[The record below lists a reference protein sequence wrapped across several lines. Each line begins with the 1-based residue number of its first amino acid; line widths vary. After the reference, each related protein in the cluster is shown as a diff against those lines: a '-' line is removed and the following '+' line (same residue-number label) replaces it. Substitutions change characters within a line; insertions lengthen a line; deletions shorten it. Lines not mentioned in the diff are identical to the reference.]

1 MFNKY
6 PYTDFHELN
15 LDWII
20 AQIKQLHHDYDE
32 FKAVNTITNAGA
44 WDITKQY
51 QAWTIVS
58 DNNNGYISLQ
68 PVPAGVAI
76 SNTDYWGHVADYNI
90 LITNLTARVSALE
103 NQVSTINGQITAIK
117 RDIEPIINRK
127 FVFIGD
133 SYNYYGGGWLSGV
146 ISALG
151 ITTYYD
157 YTASGHGFTTSPEN
171 WGDDIQ
177 QFVSDHSDVAA
188 DITDI
193 VIVGG
198 INDSVPAQ
206 LPDLETNLSSF
217 ISYCAANLPKGHITM
232 CFVGNANASST
243 VLYGRTYENRLQVI
257 ATEQRLLNTAGHTF
271 AEGCQNALFQYT
283 LFESDGLHPNT
294 PGQRY
299 GIIPAVVAALLK
311 EEFVPAYTY
320 RFNTDVLAANGI
332 YERIN
337 HGINTLDIFMYQI
350 PDTTAISNADWTTIA
365 ALPARVSGT
374 HHEPVLAIVDKRDVP
389 SSTRYTVWVR
399 VEAGEVQVRSALTA
413 NSGVFDNFTANAKT
427 YIVGAHFV
435 DDIQNSI

>member
-68 PVPAGVAI
+68 PVPAGISI

-127 FVFIGD
+127 FVFLGD

-146 ISALG
+146 TSALG
-151 ITTYYD
+151 ISTYYD
-157 YTASGHGFTTSPEN
+157 YTASGHGFTTSPAN
-171 WGDDIQ
+171 WEDDIQ
-177 QFVSDHSDVAA
+177 QFVSDHSDIAA

-206 LPDLETNLSSF
+206 LADLETNLSSF
-217 ISYCAANLPKGHITM
+217 ITYCASNLAKAHITM
-232 CFVGNANASST
+232 CFVGNAKAASP
-243 VLYGRTYENRLQVI
+243 VLYGRTYENRLEVI

-271 AEGCQNALFQYT
+271 AEGCQNALFQHT
-283 LFESDGLHPNT
+283 LFESDGLHPNA
-294 PGQRY
+294 PGQQY

-311 EEFVPAYTY
+311 AEFVPTYTKRY
-320 RFNTDVLAANGI
+320 NTDVLAADGFF
-332 YERIN
+332 ERIN
-337 HGINTLDIFMYQI
+337 YGINTLDLYMYKI
-350 PDTTAISNADWTTIA
+350 PDTTAIDNTDWTTVA
-365 ALPARVSGT
+365 TLPARISGT
-374 HHEPVLAIVDKRDVP
+374 HHEPVLGIVDKRDTP
-389 SSTRYTVWVR
+389 SSVRYNVWVR
-399 VEAGEVQVRSALTA
+399 VEDGEVQVRSALTA
-413 NSGVFDNFTANAKT
+413 NAGVYDNFTANNKT
-427 YIVGAHFV
+427 YLVNAHFV
-435 DDIQNSI
+435 DDIQNSL